1 LPQVADY
8 IPGHDRESCGCQGGR
23 ASASRVTFTILYRT
37 PELGAFT
44 SAFVV
49 PCLIVLGNLFTYPMP
64 PAAIEVRF
72 SLANSMFIGLVLFH
86 STLKSAAPLAGV
98 LTLADRVMVGAYC
111 VVFSSLIV
119 SLTIL
124 TLRHSKSAASHAHA
138 HTVWVHTRY
147 LGPLLSCLLFY
158 GTFGAPRSR
167 SA

>member
-1 LPQVADY
+1 MSEGLQY
-8 IPGHDRESCGCQGGR
+8 SSIFSY
-23 ASASRVTFTILYRT
+23 S
-37 PELGAFT
+37 
-44 SAFVV
+44 
-49 PCLIVLGNLFTYPMP
+49 VL
-64 PAAIEVRF
+64 
-72 SLANSMFIGLVLFH
+72 
-86 STLKSAAPLAGV
+86 
-98 LTLADRVMVGAYC
+98 
-111 VVFSSLIV
+111 VFSSLIV